1 MLYVVDPKALS
12 QIVLKEQE
20 VCDVSDF
27 ELQYVI
33 HALYF
38 RPRWP
43 TSMYPF
49 WRVIRFS
56 FGPGLLGVTG
66 TYIPHSG
73 VIPHTNLLFVREWAQ
88 EATQDAGP
96 GVFCRKRE
104 GDDTN
109 LLQHRS

>member
-38 RPRWP
+38 RPR
-43 TSMYPF
+43 
-49 WRVIRFS
+49 
-56 FGPGLLGVTG
+56 
-66 TYIPHSG
+66 
-73 VIPHTNLLFVREWAQ
+73 
-88 EATQDAGP
+88 
-96 GVFCRKRE
+96 
-104 GDDTN
+104 
-109 LLQHRS
+109 